1 MRNRMLN
8 ELGHEAVPIILR
20 EDDLNSMKSS
30 IENRSPYL
38 DRALCDFAYTIP
50 PEHLIRDGYAKA
62 PLRAASQGILNDQVR
77 LDRHKKGFNAAF
89 RSLFDLDNPK
99 TRERIL
105 DDGPI
110 FDLVKRDRIEEA
122 MRMDDMPNS
131 FSKFLFSFVSAK
143 LFMEHWA

>member
-1 MRNRMLN
+1 MTSSA
-8 ELGHEAVPIILR
+8 LGVTIEAPDTTPPTVSTP
-20 EDDLNSMKSS
+20 DLV
-30 IENRSPYL
+30 
-38 DRALCDFAYTIP
+38 A
-50 PEHLIRDGYAKA
+50 
-62 PLRAASQGILNDQVR
+62 RAAAEGVLNDRVR

-89 RSLFDLDNPK
+89 RSLFDLKNPK

-110 FDLVKRDRIEEA
+110 FDLVRRDRIEEA
-122 MRMDDMPNS
+122 MSMEDLPNS